1 MGLGHSP
8 SIVTSGLVLVLD
20 AGNAKSYPGTG
31 TTWADLSGNG
41 LTGTINNAPVFSNS
55 AGGNFTFNGTSN
67 TISFTRRRFTAGLTY
82 ASWIKTTS
90 AKNTATW
97 TTTTAN
103 PIVGDTNNGV
113 WNGFGVHNGKLRYC
127 YYTRVGNTV
136 ITSDSTAS
144 VNTGS
149 WIHAVVTHS
158 YTETAKLYINGVL
171 DSTFNVATTGSF
183 DPWANYIAADRIGAG
198 YGSADFF
205 NGNIAQVMF
214 YSADLTADQ
223 ILQNY
228 NALRGR
234 FGL

>member
-8 SIVTSGLVLVLD
+8 SIVTSGLALAFD

-31 TTWADLSGNG
+31 TTWTDLSGNG
-41 LTGTINNAPVFSNS
+41 LTGAINNAPVFSNS

-67 TISFTRRRFTAGLTY
+67 TISFTRKRFTAGLTY
-82 ASWIKTTS
+82 AAWIKTTS
-90 AKNTATW
+90 AKNTATY

-103 PIVGDTNNGV
+103 PIIGDTNGGV

-127 YYTRVGNTV
+127 YYTRAGNAV

-144 VNTGS
+144 VNTGN
-149 WIHAVVTHS
+149 WVHAVVTHS

-171 DSTFNVATTGSF
+171 DSTFNVATTGAT
-183 DPWANYIAADRIGAG
+183 DPWAQYLAADRIGTG

-205 NGNIAQVMF
+205 NGSIAKVML

-223 ILQNY
+223 VLQNF